1 MRNVPLIY
9 GFVIE
14 NDNISHIIEN
24 DDPTTYSKAVIN
36 SDSDKSLNT
45 MKFEMDSIY
54 TSQVWTLVD
63 APEGV
68 TPIGYE

>member
-1 MRNVPLIY
+1 MRSVPLRD
-9 GFVIE
+9 GFVIK
-14 NDNISHIIEN
+14 NGNTSHIIEN